1 MNSAPKIRRTST
13 KKYSSTKTLVTKTS
27 LSFTSTTTKKA
38 PGMSRSKR
46 PSQKSG
52 SKMVLTK
59 KKKLESS
66 SQREISSQDRGAK
79 RGMETETI
87 EVAEGVAMTE
97 GAATEEEGEE
107 EAAEETVEIVE
118 IERKGVGVAEAEEEE
133 TEMEERVGSVEEEET
148 EMKKGRKKAM
158 WTKRLERLHQTK
170 WKLSKRSSSKKKVFI
185 TLFRAL
191 HSQRSRESRFVAWK
205 LQKQA

>member
-1 MNSAPKIRRTST
+1 MNSAQKIRRTST
-13 KKYSSTKTLVTKTS
+13 KKYSSTKTWVTKTF

-46 PSQKSG
+46 PSLKSG
-52 SKMVLTK
+52 SRMVLTK

-87 EVAEGVAMTE
+87 EVAEGAVMTE

-118 IERKGVGVAEAEEEE
+118 TVEIERKGVGVAEAEEEE
-133 TEMEERVGSVEEEET
+133 TEMEGKVGSAEGGET

-170 WKLSKRSSSKKKVFI
+170 WKLSKR
-185 TLFRAL
+185 L
-191 HSQRSRESRFVAWK
+191 
-205 LQKQA
+205 